1 MLICNPYEIVIQGM
15 TNNGKRFRP
24 SDWAERLCGVLS
36 SFDQG
41 HRLSYHQWVRP
52 ILVDNI
58 RCVAVDRKLEQI
70 SATAFNFMMDFAHDN
85 DLRILDCKALLEE
98 QEHRQISLTDA
109 VAQENIEAKQT
120 KQIDS
125 STSAETISQIPVS
138 QLRELKPAEISSA
151 FAALHMLHPD
161 IRDITQFQELV
172 TIQQAEGYRL
182 LGIFEEGK
190 QNAVTVCGFRIVTNF
205 TAGRHLHI
213 DDLASYHLPVQDHQI
228 SQILDALKAIGLKE
242 QCKCIHADSS
252 VSSDNT
258 NMHHLYL
265 KHGFI
270 LTCHKFSFEIS

>member
-15 TNNGKRFRP
+15 THNNKRFRP

-70 SATAFNFMMDFAHDN
+70 SANAFNFLMDFARDN

-98 QEHRQISLTDA
+98 QEHKQINLTDA
-109 VAQENIEAKQT
+109 MAQENATTTQQPINPQAEAVEHHALVNQLREL
-120 KQIDS
+120 
-125 STSAETISQIPVS
+125 TSAETT
-138 QLRELKPAEISSA
+138 SA
-151 FAALHMLHPD
+151 FAALHLLHPN

-172 TIQQAEGYRL
+172 MIQQAEGYRL

-190 QNAVTVCGFRIVTNF
+190 QNAITICGFRIVTNF
-205 TAGRHLHI
+205 ACGRHLHI
-213 DDLASYHLPVQDHQI
+213 DDLASHHLPIADEQV
-228 SQILDALKAIGLKE
+228 SQIFEALKIIAVKE
-242 QCKCIHADSS
+242 NCNSIHADSS
-252 VSSDNT
+252 VSSDNS
-258 NMHHLYL
+258 NMHHVYL
-265 KHGFI
+265 KHGFV
-270 LTCHKFSFEIS
+270 LSSHKFSLKLD

>member
-15 TNNGKRFRP
+15 TNNNKPFRP

-70 SATAFNFMMDFAHDN
+70 SATAFNFLMDFARDN

-98 QEHRQISLTDA
+98 QEHKQISLTDA
-109 VAQENIEAKQT
+109 VAHGNTDKKQKQGTNPHAEVAT
-120 KQIDS
+120 KPH
-125 STSAETISQIPVS
+125 ALVN
-138 QLRELKPAEISSA
+138 QLRELTPVETTSA
-151 FAALHMLHPD
+151 FAALHLLHSN

-172 TIQQAEGYRL
+172 LIQQAEGYRL

-205 TAGRHLHI
+205 VAGRHLHI
-213 DDLASYHLPVQDHQI
+213 DDLASHHSPIADEQV
-228 SQILDALKAIGLKE
+228 SQIFAALKSIADKE
-242 QCKCIHADSS
+242 NCNSIHADLSI
-252 VSSDNT
+252 SSDNN

-265 KHGFI
+265 KHGFT
-270 LTCHKFSFEIS
+270 LCSHKFSLQIG

>member
-41 HRLSYHQWVRP
+41 RRLCYHQWVRP
-52 ILVDNI
+52 ILIDNI
-58 RCVAVDRKLEQI
+58 RCVAIDRKLEQI
-70 SATAFNFMMDFAHDN
+70 SSTAFNFMMDFARDN
-85 DLRILDCKALLEE
+85 NLRILDCKALLEE
-98 QEHRQISLTDA
+98 QEHRQVSLTDA
-109 VAQENIEAKQT
+109 VAQKNTEARPT
-120 KQIDS
+120 KQINP
-125 STSAETISQIPVS
+125 STSAEIDSQVPVS

-151 FAALHMLHPD
+151 FAALHLLHPN

-182 LGIFEEGK
+182 LGVFEEGK

-205 TAGRHLHI
+205 TAGRHLLI
-213 DDLASYHLPVQDHQI
+213 DDLASHHLAVHDDQI
-228 SQILDALKAIGLKE
+228 SQILKALKAIGLKE

-252 VSSDNT
+252 VSSNNT

-270 LTCHKFSFEIS
+270 LTSHKFSFTIE